1 MLGDFVLLV
10 KRMSLPRSVL
20 FEQVNGRQLLHRLL
34 PGFVKKRVSPVLGA
48 PFRLI

>member
-20 FEQVNGRQLLHRLL
+20 FEQVNGGQL
-34 PGFVKKRVSPVLGA
+34 FA
-48 PFRLI
+48 